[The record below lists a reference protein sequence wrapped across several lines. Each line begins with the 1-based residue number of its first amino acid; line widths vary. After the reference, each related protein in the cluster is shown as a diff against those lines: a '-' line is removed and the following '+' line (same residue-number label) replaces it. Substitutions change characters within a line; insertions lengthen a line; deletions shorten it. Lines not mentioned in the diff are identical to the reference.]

1 MRFSARAAAV
11 LFGLTLAI
19 ARSAVA
25 AGAASS
31 ATGSVSEEAF
41 KAMHDLTAKAPP
53 APRGKTVRIAGID
66 AYLSLPEAAK
76 PPLPALVVIHEW
88 WGLNGHIKHWA
99 DRLAAE
105 GYAALAVDLYGGRV
119 TENRDSAMAYMKSVD
134 EARAREL
141 LLAAHAF
148 LKSDARVKA
157 TRRGSIGWCFGG
169 GQSLRLAI
177 AAPDLDAAVIYYGFP
192 VTDAKELSRIEA
204 HLLGIFGN
212 RDAAIMPQAVDAFEA
227 ALDEAGV
234 AHQILRFDADHAF
247 ANPSGGRYDE
257 AAAAAAWRATCEFLE
272 AHVKNAH

>member
-1 MRFSARAAAV
+1 
-11 LFGLTLAI
+11 
-19 ARSAVA
+19 
-25 AGAASS
+25 
-31 ATGSVSEEAF
+31 
-41 KAMHDLTAKAPP
+41 
-53 APRGKTVRIAGID
+53 
-66 AYLSLPEAAK
+66 
-76 PPLPALVVIHEW
+76 
-88 WGLNGHIKHWA
+88 
-99 DRLAAE
+99 
-105 GYAALAVDLYGGRV
+105 
-119 TENRDSAMAYMKSVD
+119 MKSVD